1 MNVIIFPLFNLFM
14 HYFSPSNMQNV
25 INSLF
30 SFITIYYHPKALIV
44 IGKLNLSERSFS
56 FFIIIHNYSKLG
68 HVKDRNRMKMK
79 MKRESIH
86 ISLIKQIKL
95 NLNATFV
102 NN

>member
-1 MNVIIFPLFNLFM
+1 M

-30 SFITIYYHPKALIV
+30 SFITIYYHPKALII

-56 FFIIIHNYSKLG
+56 FFIHNYSKLG
-68 HVKDRNRMKMK
+68 HVKDRNRMK